1 MDVLKRLCTF
11 IMAGGK
17 GERLYPLTRD
27 RTKPAVPFGG
37 VYRIIDFTLSNCIN
51 SGLRRIHVLTQYKSI
66 SLDRHLKA
74 GWNIFH
80 NELGERIDLIP
91 AQQRYGMHWYRGTAD
106 AVYQNIYTIER
117 ENPDYVCILAG
128 DHVYKMD
135 YYKML
140 RYHIDREAEV
150 TVGVLD
156 LPKTDAGQFGVLE
169 LDSESR
175 IVGFEEKPQVPKTL
189 PHDPDRVCAS
199 MGIYIFNTSTLYDE
213 LIPDAQSES
222 SHDFGKDIIPQMLG
236 RRRVHAY
243 PFVDENRVGSPYWRD
258 IGTLDAYYEAN
269 MDLVSVSPHF
279 NLYDKRWPI
288 RTYQPQFPPAKMVFA
303 DPGSDARRGEALDS
317 LICTGCIVS
326 GGRVIR
332 SVLSPQVRINSF
344 SSVED
349 SVLMESVQIGRYA
362 KVRRAI
368 IDKYVEILPG
378 TRIGYEPEKD
388 RKRFHV
394 TRGGV
399 VVIPKGRI
407 VGPEEDRP
415 RWPDHIQAAAS

>member
-1 MDVLKRLCTF
+1 MDVVKRLCTF

-91 AQQRYGMHWYRGTAD
+91 AQQRYGIHWYRGTAD

-140 RYHIDREAEV
+140 RHHIERDAEV
-150 TVGVLD
+150 TVGVVEM
-156 LPKTDAGQFGVLE
+156 PKAESRHFGVLE
-169 LDSESR
+169 LDSANR
-175 IVGFEEKPQVPKTL
+175 IVGFEEKPRDPKPL

-199 MGIYIFNTSTLYDE
+199 MGIYIFNTSTLYEE

-222 SHDFGKDIIPQMLG
+222 SHDFGKDIIPRMLG

-243 PFVDENRVGSPYWRD
+243 PFADENKVGLPYWRD

-303 DPGSDARRGEALDS
+303 DPGENARRGQALDS
-317 LICTGCIVS
+317 LICTGCIIS
-326 GGRVIR
+326 GGQVIR

-344 SSVED
+344 STVED
-349 SVLMESVQIGRYA
+349 SVLMESSQIGRYA

-378 TRIGYEPEKD
+378 TEIGFDPERD

-394 TRGGV
+394 TRSGI

-407 VGPEEDRP
+407 VGPKEDRP
-415 RWPDHIQAAAS
+415 RWPDHIPSPR

>member
-243 PFVDENRVGSPYWRD
+243 PFVDENRKGSPYWRD